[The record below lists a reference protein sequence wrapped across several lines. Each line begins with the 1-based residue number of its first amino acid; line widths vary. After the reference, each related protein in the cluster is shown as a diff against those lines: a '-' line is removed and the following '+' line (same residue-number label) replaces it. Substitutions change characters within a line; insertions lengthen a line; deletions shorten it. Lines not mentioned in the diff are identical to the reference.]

1 MKLSDLQKKVKSV
14 DVNYQDETLHI
25 DYLANA
31 VTPGFLNDKPDL
43 YEQIRRVVVAWD
55 ILGENGNPLEPA
67 EIIPQMPVQL
77 LDVILQAIV
86 QDMRIGSDQKKA

>member
-14 DVNYQDETLHI
+14 EVDYQDETLHV
-25 DYLANA
+25 DYLVNA

-55 ILGENGNPLEPA
+55 VLDENGNPLPPA
-67 EIIPQMPVQL
+67 DIIQQMPVTL
-77 LDVILQAIV
+77 LDLILQAIV
-86 QDMRIGSDQKKA
+86 QDMRIGSAQKKA